1 MALARLGDVI
11 AVLGSTKL
19 KTVVYRI
26 GQLKIYCW
34 SVRITVQDT
43 EDVIHTGTVASVNL
57 HSLVLIAL

>member
-1 MALARLGDVI
+1 MGEMCGGSDW
-11 AVLGSTKL
+11 VLVL
-19 KTVVYRI
+19 LRVQQRI